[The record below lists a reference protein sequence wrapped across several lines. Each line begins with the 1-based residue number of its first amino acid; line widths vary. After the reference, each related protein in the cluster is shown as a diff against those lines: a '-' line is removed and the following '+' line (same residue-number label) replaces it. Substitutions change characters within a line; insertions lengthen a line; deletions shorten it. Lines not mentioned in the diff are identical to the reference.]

1 MQGENSRHHRKGK
14 ITQAKESIIRILE
27 VRFEAISQ
35 ELRELIGKIED
46 IEVLGTLLV
55 QAVTTQSLET
65 FESVVNQFVTEEGSE
80 LENRE
85 QNSGEGEKGM

>member
-1 MQGENSRHHRKGK
+1 M
-14 ITQAKESIIRILE
+14 
-27 VRFEAISQ
+27 
-35 ELRELIGKIED
+35 
-46 IEVLGTLLV
+46 LGTLLV